1 MDKVDIY
8 LNELKL
14 CVLGERRNCLRNFE
28 HGANDVMARISEVP
42 SRIVRIDRMEEGKG
56 RLEGLPELFQC
67 QQCIIH
73 PALMA
78 RLDHRLYFNRV

>member
-14 CVLGERRNCLRNFE
+14 GVLGERRNCLRNFE

-42 SRIVRIDRMEEGKG
+42 SCIVRIDGMKG
-56 RLEGLPELFQC
+56 ESWKDYQSSFSVSNASSTR
-67 QQCIIH
+67 H
-73 PALMA
+73 S
-78 RLDHRLYFNRV
+78 

>member
-1 MDKVDIY
+1 MLLSKVAMDKADIY

-42 SRIVRIDRMEEGKG
+42 SRIVRIDGMKEGKAK
-56 RLEGLPELFQC
+56 RTTR
-67 QQCIIH
+67 
-73 PALMA
+73 ALSVSAM
-78 RLDHRLYFNRV
+78 HRPPGTHDTP